1 MNKAKSNVAALTGA
15 IATGKSVVSNYLL
28 KNFGFV
34 VIDADKIGHEVLE
47 DTDIIGI
54 IREEFGETVIREGA
68 VNREK
73 LGRIVF
79 SDPSKLMLL
88 NSIVHPRLFSKAQQM
103 IEAIPSSRPVI
114 FEAAVLIEAG
124 WHKYFDK
131 IIITTCSPDIQI
143 KRIVA
148 RDGISEADALK
159 IIASQI
165 SYDERYA
172 FADYIVDTSEGL
184 ENITVSLDE
193 IANDLISQKEV

>member
-1 MNKAKSNVAALTGA
+1 MNKVKSNVTALTGA
-15 IATGKSVVSNYLL
+15 IATGKSVVSKYLSQNY
-28 KNFGFV
+28 GFV
-34 VIDADKIGHEVLE
+34 IIDADKIGHEVLQE
-47 DTDIIGI
+47 PDIIKI
-54 IREEFGETVIREGA
+54 IKEEFGETVIREGV

-79 SDPSKLMLL
+79 SDPAKLMLL
-88 NSIVHPRLFSKAQQM
+88 NSIVHPGLISKAIQM
-103 IEAIPSSRPVI
+103 IENIPSETPVI

-124 WHKYFDK
+124 WHKYFDR
-131 IIITTCSPDIQI
+131 IIITTCSPDIQM
-143 KRIVA
+143 KRVMK
-148 RDGISEADALK
+148 RDGLNETDALS

-193 IANDLISQKEV
+193 IAIDLRGEEK

>member
-1 MNKAKSNVAALTGA
+1 MNKVKSNVTALTGA
-15 IATGKSVVSNYLL
+15 IATGKSVVSKYLSQNY
-28 KNFGFV
+28 GFV
-34 VIDADKIGHEVLE
+34 IIDADKIGHEVLQE
-47 DTDIIGI
+47 PDIIKI
-54 IREEFGETVIREGA
+54 IKEEFGETVIREGA

-79 SDPSKLMLL
+79 SDPSKLVLL
-88 NSIVHPRLFSKAQQM
+88 NSIVHPRLISRAIQM
-103 IEAIPSSRPVI
+103 IESIPSDTPVI

-124 WHKYFDK
+124 WHKYFDR

-143 KRIVA
+143 KRVVT
-148 RDGISEADALK
+148 RDGLSEEAALN

-193 IANDLISQKEV
+193 IASEILGR